1 MTVSNKNSKADGV
14 KGLFLNN
21 IYKYDAAGNIT
32 SVENT
37 AALNSGIGGTM
48 THEYKYDDWY
58 RLIDATGKFVG
69 SDNKSANYH
78 LEIGYDNLYNITS
91 KKLTMT
97 QTNLQFAGKLSAGH
111 EFNYIYSTDNPMQ
124 LASVETKQYN
134 VDGEV
139 SDVDAKLA
147 DNQHVQ
153 SYEFDAN
160 GNMTS
165 VSVASLKPETQ
176 EPETT
181 EASEDKDVLKS
192 FLWDEENRLLAVNN
206 NGSVSCY
213 FYDAAGERTVKLTS
227 ETEMVHVNGKKV
239 GGNDAV
245 TKFTAY
251 VSPYFVVSNGG
262 AYTKHIY
269 AASQRI
275 ASKLG
280 NEDGFGADPRRVEMA
295 GGKKISDIQKDN
307 IGARYKELGFTYSA
321 PEKEKVEKDST
332 MDSEEPENLVF
343 FYHPDHLG
351 STSYVT
357 DADGNIAQHI
367 EYIPYGEVFVE
378 ERNNSFSTNYL
389 FNAKELDNE
398 TGLYYYGAR
407 YLDPTVAMW
416 LSVDPMWEKYA
427 GISPYAYCLGNPLKL
442 VDPTGRDVEDVDDLI
457 KTFERVNGKIST
469 CGSETNL
476 REDSYSSI
484 KDICTSDVTLYSKSI
499 PVGKDYRNA
508 YSHHGGCGPATLCSI
523 LDMFGVDKNTYD
535 RVDLDDSRLTDG
547 WNSNIKQEFD
557 KLNISTIECFLVSKE
572 DFVSLVSEMKANES
586 VYAMLFNTYG
596 TNGEVIPHN
605 VVVTGV
611 ANDGKIQ
618 YWDNATGIY
627 GSTSVD
633 NMIQGYQFI
642 STGSVDPWGRYQMN
656 INYDSNKYF
665 IK

>member
-1 MTVSNKNSKADGV
+1 KYDEYEQRSFIRYGNGTETTYKYEDGLRRLKNMMVANKEEKV
-14 KGLFLNN
+14 FLNN
-21 IYKYDAAGNIT
+21 TYTYDKVNNIL
-32 SVENT
+32 SVVNAIDKEK
-37 AALNSGIGGTM
+37 ALNAEIGGT
-48 THEYKYDDWY
+48 TSHTYTYDDWH
-58 RLIDATGKFVG
+58 RLKTATGNFNSFDG
-69 SDNKSANYH
+69 NKSADYQ
-78 LEIGYDNLYNITS
+78 LVMGYDNLYNITS
-91 KKLTMT
+91 KKMTMT

-111 EFNYIYSTDNPMQ
+111 EFSYNYSTDNPMQ

-165 VSVASLKPETQ
+165 VSVAKKEEPKPEV
-176 EPETT
+176 ENPEGQ
-181 EASEDKDVLKS
+181 EASEEPEEKDILKS

-357 DADGNIAQHI
+357 DADGNIAQHV

-378 ERNNSFSTNYL
+378 ERNSQFSTNFL

-407 YLDPTVAMW
+407 YLDPAGAMW
-416 LSVDPMWEKYA
+416 LSVDPLYEKN
-427 GISPYAYCLGNPLKL
+427 ISATPYNYCLNNPVVM
-442 VDPTGRDVEDVDDLI
+442 VDPDGRDAKVKGSGTEDDPYVITAVYFYDDKIDEDSQKGLISAISSYNNKGKLWKVGKRKERIFVKFDLSAEKVENAHLNLRHEKKIDDVFSFGNIVDNKANPGAFGSSDFRSISINESKIESDVEKLGYNKSSLI
-457 KTFERVNGKIST
+457 RST
-469 CGSETNL
+469 WIHEIGHNLGLEHSDGSEIMEKANVTFSTDQLGKPRNYY
-476 REDSYSSI
+476 SYPS
-484 KDICTSDVTLYSKSI
+484 
-499 PVGKDYRNA
+499 
-508 YSHHGGCGPATLCSI
+508 
-523 LDMFGVDKNTYD
+523 
-535 RVDLDDSRLTDG
+535 LTD
-547 WNSNIKQEFD
+547 K
-557 KLNISTIECFLVSKE
+557 
-572 DFVSLVSEMKANES
+572 
-586 VYAMLFNTYG
+586 
-596 TNGEVIPHN
+596 
-605 VVVTGV
+605 GV
-611 ANDGKIQ
+611 
-618 YWDNATGIY
+618 
-627 GSTSVD
+627 
-633 NMIQGYQFI
+633 
-642 STGSVDPWGRYQMN
+642 
-656 INYDSNKYF
+656 
-665 IK
+665 